1 VSTPAPD
8 RVLTQNA
15 LTGEWLST
23 ALPVTDLEYGDELN
37 GPGSLTGTLAPH
49 LLASNPTL
57 ADPGNTLIY
66 VESGGALVWGG
77 LVWDVRTEGSQ
88 YAIEAASWSSYLQK
102 RYDLD
107 GEFGGRGPY
116 TYTDRCQ
123 VVRDIWTYAQSVA
136 DGNLG
141 VVVDSTTSTS
151 KVGTPADVYHSY
163 WYDTNCLGDKIDDL
177 VSEDATPDYT
187 CTTAWNATR
196 RRRQT
201 DPAGLAAPR
210 RPPHRHQLLLRRQHH
225 RRAHHRPRGRRLR
238 AGRHRLRAGDGSAK
252 LRQISAVRNGRLRL
266 EAAIDAPELNGNDT
280 LKARAEAERAWR
292 QVMGSVDTVTL
303 RSTSAARIGSWQVG
317 DDVYTRVHNAW
328 TSFTGWC
335 RITGWTI
342 KPTAQGGP
350 QAVISLK
357 PSAMYNYGGVCDN
370 GHWAHA
376 ERPGLPPEEGRTV
389 RAPVPRGDRQHRG
402 RREGRRW
409 RPARHHRRTGRRHH
423 RGERRQRGSAAAAVR
438 ADRRLRPRRG
448 HRLLG
453 RHCSPTVRCCRWT
466 GRASRSTPRS

>member
-1 VSTPAPD
+1 MSVPIPD
-8 RVLTQNA
+8 RVLTQHA
-15 LTGEWLST
+15 LTGQWLAT
-23 ALPVTDLEYGDELN
+23 ALPLTDLEYGDELN
-37 GPGSLTGTLAPH
+37 GPGSLTGTLAPK
-49 LLASNPTL
+49 LLASTPAL

-116 TYTDRCQ
+116 TYADRCQ

-136 DGNLG
+136 DGSLG
-141 VVVDSTTSTS
+141 VVVDATTSTS
-151 KVGTPADVYHSY
+151 KVGTPDDVYHSHA
-163 WYDTNCLGDKIDDL
+163 YDTNCLGDKIDDL
-177 VSEDATPDYT
+177 VSEDSTPDYT
-187 CTTAWNATR
+187 CTTAWNSDKSAVVKRIRLGWPRLGAR
-196 RRRQT
+196 RT
-201 DPAGLAAPR
+201 DISFSSGVNIIEEPTIA
-210 RPPHRHQLLLRRQHH
+210 
-225 RRAHHRPRGRRLR
+225 R
-238 AGRHRLRAGDGSAK
+238 AGDDYAQVVIASGAGDGSAK

-280 LKARAEAERAWR
+280 LKARADAERAWR

-317 DDVYTRVHNAW
+317 DDVYTRVHNDW
-328 TSFTGWC
+328 GSFTGWC

-357 PSAMYNYGGVCDN
+357 PSAMYNYGGV
-370 GHWAHA
+370 
-376 ERPGLPPEEGRTV
+376 
-389 RAPVPRGDRQHRG
+389 
-402 RREGRRW
+402 
-409 RPARHHRRTGRRHH
+409 
-423 RGERRQRGSAAAAVR
+423 S
-438 ADRRLRPRRG
+438 
-448 HRLLG
+448 
-453 RHCSPTVRCCRWT
+453 
-466 GRASRSTPRS
+466 